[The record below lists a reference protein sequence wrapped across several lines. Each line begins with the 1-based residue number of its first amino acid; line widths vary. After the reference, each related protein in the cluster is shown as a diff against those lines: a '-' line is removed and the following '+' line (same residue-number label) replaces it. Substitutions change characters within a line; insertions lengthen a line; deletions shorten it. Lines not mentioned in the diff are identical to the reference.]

1 MFNFLM
7 SFQELQ
13 FTHLLGFFFLVV
25 MLLAE
30 TVLCLAGLCC
40 YVETTVLYTC
50 VFVGNSGMRL
60 IVRNIG
66 VGKHS
71 SAEEIR
77 LLNPA

>member
-1 MFNFLM
+1 
-7 SFQELQ
+7 
-13 FTHLLGFFFLVV
+13 

-30 TVLCLAGLCC
+30 TVVCLAGLCC

-60 IVRNIG
+60 TVRNTG
-66 VGKHS
+66 VGKRS
-71 SAEEIR
+71 SAEEMG